1 MVFFSTKGYSK
12 TLGKYDEMK
21 ITWKK
26 RDTFETI
33 IKYSKLVL
41 QIFIQKYVPYGEPCK
56 EKSNPV
62 LTRIKGGAG
71 NFNEGGFS
79 VLEKTQLKI
88 SLEF

>member
-26 RDTFETI
+26 RDTVETI

-62 LTRIKGGAG
+62 LTRIKGERAILMRED
-71 NFNEGGFS
+71 FLF
-79 VLEKTQLKI
+79 LKKHN
-88 SLEF
+88 